1 MILAGYNFRL
11 VNSRPISS
19 TPGVYL
25 YIHQATGKCFVKAM
39 RNVRV
44 QCSKNNFPKQL
55 KELLKSHHSEV
66 LLYLAD
72 VDADTRAALITAST
86 KVKHELSGRGILFK
100 EYKIPKNE
108 QAAQL
113 ASETSAF
120 HTVWIMT
127 HKETG
132 AIFYFEARKGVDVMK
147 SVSHRMLTFNN
158 YVMKQVSNANRV
170 MYAFAKN
177 HFPLDIEHWVIRDLD
192 LAFLTE
198 EDAGKYITKLSKQHM
213 ENNEVVLNR
222 ISNTDA
228 LYYCNSILK
237 LTHRCMEEYL
247 KFE

>member
-44 QCSKNNFPKQL
+44 QCSKNNYPKQL

-86 KVKHELSGRGILFK
+86 KVKHVLSGRGVLFK

-113 ASETSAF
+113 ANETSAF

-132 AIFYFEARKGVDVMK
+132 AVFYFGARQGVDVMK
-147 SVSHRMLTFNN
+147 SVSQRMLTFNN
-158 YVMKQVSNANRV
+158 YVMKKVSNANRV
-170 MYAFAKN
+170 MYEFAKI
-177 HFPLDIEHWVIRDLD
+177 HFPLDIDHWVIRDLD
-192 LAFLTE
+192 LALLTE
-198 EDAGKYITKLSKQHM
+198 EDVDKRITKLSKQHL
-213 ENNEVVLNR
+213 ESNEVVLNR

-228 LYYCNSILK
+228 LYYRNSLLK
-237 LTHRCMEEYL
+237 LPHRGMTEYL
-247 KFE
+247 TSE